1 MRLTVLVRSLLASYV
16 GALLVLLFLTCPF
29 LWPRSSAEWA
39 FFDWLE
45 LDVLELLELMVVS
58 LSALGTSFV
67 LAPYSRCGRCSSDLR
82 LFDDTSDVSR

>member
-1 MRLTVLVRSLLASYV
+1 MRLTVLVRSLPVSYLR
-16 GALLVLLFLTCPF
+16 ALLVLLFVTCPF

-45 LDVLELLELMVVS
+45 HDVLELMVVS

-67 LAPYSRCGRCSSDLR
+67 LAPCSRSGRYSSDFR
-82 LFDDTSDVSR
+82 LFDDKSR